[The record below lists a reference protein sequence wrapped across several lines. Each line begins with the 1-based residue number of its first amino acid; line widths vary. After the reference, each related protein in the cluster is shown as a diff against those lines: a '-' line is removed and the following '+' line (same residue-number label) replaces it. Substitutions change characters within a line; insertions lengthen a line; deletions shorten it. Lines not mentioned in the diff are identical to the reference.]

1 LTTSDLLAEFRGGSK
16 RACAR
21 LMSVVED
28 EPDAATAVLD
38 ELYPL
43 MGRSFRI
50 GITGPPGAGKSTL
63 VEKLGRECRNRGRT
77 VGIVAVDPTS
87 PFSGGALLGD
97 RVRMPSLFTDPGV
110 FIRSMATRGGVGGL
124 AARTKEVCDVLDAFG
139 RDCIIIETVG
149 VGQVELDIAG
159 AAHSTVV
166 VLVPESGDAIQAMKA
181 GLMEIGDL
189 FCVNKSDREGA
200 DRMVMEIEMMV
211 EMKVRTPYR
220 PTGAFGANSECRTS
234 AVGNRRLAFDDWVPP
249 VVKTVATT
257 GLGVPGLLDQLE
269 AHRKHLEASGALMDR
284 KRESIR
290 SEIVEL
296 TEEWLR
302 RDVWRRPDVT
312 ARLAGLVQQVLDGGT
327 TPYRA
332 AEAIL
337 KDVLAAS

>member
-1 LTTSDLLAEFRGGSK
+1 
-16 RACAR
+16 
-21 LMSVVED
+21 MSAVED
-28 EPDAATAVLD
+28 EPNAATAILD

-63 VEKLGRECRNRGRT
+63 VEKLGRECRNRGRA

-166 VLVPESGDAIQAMKA
+166 VLVPESGDAIQTMKA

-200 DRMVMEIEMMV
+200 DRMVMEIETMV
-211 EMKVRTPYR
+211 EMKAKID
-220 PTGAFGANSECRTS
+220 G
-234 AVGNRRLAFDDWVPP
+234 WVPP

-269 AHRKHLEASGALMDR
+269 AHRKHLEHSGAMTDR
-284 KRESIR
+284 KRESIK
-290 SEIVEL
+290 SEIIEL

-302 RDVWRRPDVT
+302 RDVWSRPDVT
-312 ARLAGLVQQVLDGGT
+312 ERLAGLVQQVLDGGT

>member
-1 LTTSDLLAEFRGGSK
+1 LTTSELLAGFRSGSK

-21 LMSVVED
+21 VMSIVED
-28 EPDAATAVLD
+28 EPYAATAVLD
-38 ELYPL
+38 DLYPL
-43 MGRSFRI
+43 MGRSFRV

-124 AARTKEVCDVLDAFG
+124 ASRTKEVCDVLDAFG

-166 VLVPESGDAIQAMKA
+166 VLVPESGDAIQTMKA

-200 DRMVMEIEMMV
+200 DRMVMEVETMV
-211 EMKVRTPYR
+211 EMKTK
-220 PTGAFGANSECRTS
+220 TNG
-234 AVGNRRLAFDDWVPP
+234 WVPP
-249 VVKTVATT
+249 VVKTIATT
-257 GLGVPGLLDQLE
+257 GLGVPSLLDQLD

-284 KRESIR
+284 KRESVR

-302 RDVWRRPDVT
+302 RDVWRRPEVSE
-312 ARLAGLVQQVLDGGT
+312 RLAGLVQQVLDGGT

>member
-1 LTTSDLLAEFRGGSK
+1 
-16 RACAR
+16 
-21 LMSVVED
+21 MSVVED
-28 EPDAATAVLD
+28 EPDAATVVLD

-63 VEKLGRECRNRGRT
+63 VEKLGREYRNRGRT

-200 DRMVMEIEMMV
+200 DRMVMEIETMV
-211 EMKVRTPYR
+211 EMKAKTD
-220 PTGAFGANSECRTS
+220 G
-234 AVGNRRLAFDDWVPP
+234 WVPP
-249 VVKTVATT
+249 VVKAVATT
-257 GLGVPGLLDQLE
+257 GLGVPALLDQLE
-269 AHRKHLEASGALMDR
+269 AHRKHLECSGAMTER
-284 KRESIR
+284 KRESIK

-312 ARLAGLVQQVLDGGT
+312 ARLAGLVQQVLDGVT

-337 KDVLAAS
+337 KDVLSAS

>member
-1 LTTSDLLAEFRGGSK
+1 LLADFRAGSK

-21 LMSVVED
+21 VMSVVEN
-28 EPDAATAVLD
+28 EPDTATAILD

-63 VEKLGRECRNRGRT
+63 VEKLGRECRNRAKT

-124 AARTKEVCDVLDAFG
+124 AARTKEVCDVLDAYG

-159 AAHSTVV
+159 EAHSTVV
-166 VLVPESGDAIQAMKA
+166 VLVPESGDAIQTMKA
-181 GLMEIGDL
+181 GLMEIADL
-189 FCVNKSDREGA
+189 FCVNKSDRDGA
-200 DRMVMEIEMMV
+200 DRLVMEVETMV
-211 EMKVRTPYR
+211 EMKTRT
-220 PTGAFGANSECRTS
+220 
-234 AVGNRRLAFDDWVPP
+234 DDWVPP
-249 VVKTVATT
+249 VIKTVATS
-257 GLGVPGLLDQLE
+257 GIGVPGLVDKLE
-269 AHRKHLEASGALMDR
+269 EHRKHLEGSGAMIER

-290 SEIVEL
+290 SVIVEL

-302 RDVWRRPDVT
+302 RDVWRRSDTT
-312 ARLAGLVQQVLDGGT
+312 ARLDELVQQVMDGGT

>member
-1 LTTSDLLAEFRGGSK
+1 LTISELLREFRGGSK

-28 EPDAATAVLD
+28 EPDIARAILD

-43 MGRSFRI
+43 MGRAFRV

-139 RDCIIIETVG
+139 RDCVIIETVG

-166 VLVPESGDAIQAMKA
+166 VLVPESGDAIQTMKA

-211 EMKVRTPYR
+211 EMKVRTP
-220 PTGAFGANSECRTS
+220 NSECRTS
-234 AVGNRRLAFDDWVPP
+234 AIGDRRLAIGDWVPP

-257 GLGVPGLLDQLE
+257 GLGVPGLLDQLD
-269 AHRKHLEASGALMDR
+269 AHRKHLEASGALLDR
-284 KRESIR
+284 KRESIK
-290 SEIVEL
+290 SEIIEL

-302 RDVWRRPDVT
+302 RDVWRRPEVT
-312 ARLAGLVQQVLDGGT
+312 ASLDGLVQQVLDGGT

-337 KDVLAAS
+337 KDVLASENRN

>member
-1 LTTSDLLAEFRGGSK
+1 
-16 RACAR
+16 
-21 LMSVVED
+21 MSVVEN

-43 MGRSFRI
+43 MGRSFRV

-166 VLVPESGDAIQAMKA
+166 VLVPESGDGIQTMKA

-200 DRMVMEIEMMV
+200 DRVVMEVETMV
-211 EMKVRTPYR
+211 EMRAKTD
-220 PTGAFGANSECRTS
+220 G
-234 AVGNRRLAFDDWVPP
+234 WVPP

-257 GLGVPGLLDQLE
+257 GLGIPVLLDQLD
-269 AHRKHLEASGALMDR
+269 AHRKHLETSGALMDR
-284 KRESIR
+284 KRESVR
-290 SEIVEL
+290 SEIIEL

>member
-1 LTTSDLLAEFRGGSK
+1 MTTSELLREFRGGSK

-21 LMSVVED
+21 LMSVVEN

-166 VLVPESGDAIQAMKA
+166 VLVPESGDAIQIMKA

-200 DRMVMEIEMMV
+200 DRMVMEIETMV
-211 EMKVRTPYR
+211 EMKTK
-220 PTGAFGANSECRTS
+220 TNG
-234 AVGNRRLAFDDWVPP
+234 WVPP

-257 GLGVPGLLDQLE
+257 GLGVPSLLDQIE
-269 AHRKHLEASGALMDR
+269 AHRKYLEASGALMDR
-284 KRESIR
+284 KRESIK

-312 ARLAGLVQQVLDGGT
+312 ARLASLVQQVLDGGT

-337 KDVLAAS
+337 KDALPQIRS

>member
-1 LTTSDLLAEFRGGSK
+1 
-16 RACAR
+16 
-21 LMSVVED
+21 MSVVED
-28 EPDAATAVLD
+28 EPDAAAAILD
-38 ELYPL
+38 ELYPR

-200 DRMVMEIEMMV
+200 DRMVMEVETMV
-211 EMKVRTPYR
+211 EMKAKTD
-220 PTGAFGANSECRTS
+220 G
-234 AVGNRRLAFDDWVPP
+234 WVPP

-257 GLGVPGLLDQLE
+257 GLGIPGLLDQLD
-269 AHRKHLEASGALMDR
+269 AHRKHLEGSGALTER

-302 RDVWRRPDVT
+302 RDVWCRPDVT
-312 ARLAGLVQQVLDGGT
+312 ERLAGLVQQVLDGGT

-337 KDVLAAS
+337 KDVLASENQN

>member
-1 LTTSDLLAEFRGGSK
+1 
-16 RACAR
+16 
-21 LMSVVED
+21 MSVVEN
-28 EPDAATAVLD
+28 EPDVATAILD

-43 MGRSFRI
+43 MGRAFRI

-139 RDCIIIETVG
+139 RDAIIIETVG

-159 AAHSTVV
+159 AANSTVV
-166 VLVPESGDAIQAMKA
+166 VLVPESGDGIQTMKA

-200 DRMVMEIEMMV
+200 DRLVMEIETMV
-211 EMKVRTPYR
+211 EMKTRTN
-220 PTGAFGANSECRTS
+220 G
-234 AVGNRRLAFDDWVPP
+234 WIPP

-257 GLGVPGLLDQLE
+257 GLGVPALLDQLD
-269 AHRKHLEASGALMDR
+269 AHRQHLETSGAMTER
-284 KRESIR
+284 KRESTR
-290 SEIVEL
+290 AEIIEL

-302 RDVWRRPDVT
+302 RDVWRRPEVT
-312 ARLAGLVQQVLDGGT
+312 ERLSGLVQQVLDGST

-337 KDVLAAS
+337 KDVLHWGQSPELRGDFDG

>member
-1 LTTSDLLAEFRGGSK
+1 
-16 RACAR
+16 
-21 LMSVVED
+21 MSVVEN

-124 AARTKEVCDVLDAFG
+124 ASRTKEVCDVLDAFG

-149 VGQVELDIAG
+149 VGQIELDIAG

-166 VLVPESGDAIQAMKA
+166 VLVPESGDGIQTMKA

-211 EMKVRTPYR
+211 EMKAKTD
-220 PTGAFGANSECRTS
+220 G
-234 AVGNRRLAFDDWVPP
+234 WVPP

-257 GLGVPGLLDQLE
+257 GLGVPSLLDQLD

-284 KRESIR
+284 KRESIK

-302 RDVWRRPDVT
+302 RDVWRRTDVT

-337 KDVLAAS
+337 KDVLASENRN

>member
-1 LTTSDLLAEFRGGSK
+1 LTTRELLAEFRAGSK

-21 LMSVVED
+21 LMSVVEN
-28 EPDAATAVLD
+28 EPDVAAAVLD
-38 ELYPL
+38 ELYPM

-63 VEKLGRECRNRGRT
+63 VEKLGRECRNRGKT

-124 AARTKEVCDVLDAFG
+124 ASRTKEVCDVLDAFG

-166 VLVPESGDAIQAMKA
+166 VLVPESGDAIQIMKA
-181 GLMEIGDL
+181 GLMEIADL

-200 DRMVMEIEMMV
+200 DRLVMEIETMV
-211 EMKVRTPYR
+211 GMKARTPN
-220 PTGAFGANSECRTS
+220 PECRTS
-234 AVGNRRLAFDDWVPP
+234 EVGDRRLAVSDWVPL

-257 GLGVPGLLDQLE
+257 GFGVSGLLDQLE
-269 AHRKHLEASGALMDR
+269 AHRKHLEGSGAMTER
-284 KRESIR
+284 RRESIR

-302 RDVWRRPDVT
+302 RDLWRRPVT
-312 ARLAGLVQQVLDGGT
+312 TGRLNELVEQVLDGST

-332 AEAIL
+332 AEAISR
-337 KDVLAAS
+337 DVLAAG

>member
-1 LTTSDLLAEFRGGSK
+1 
-16 RACAR
+16 
-21 LMSVVED
+21 MSVVEN
-28 EPDAATAVLD
+28 EPDDATAILD

-43 MGRSFRI
+43 MGKAFRV

-97 RVRMPSLFTDPGV
+97 RVRMPTLFTDPGV

-166 VLVPESGDAIQAMKA
+166 VLVPESGDAIQTMKA
-181 GLMEIGDL
+181 GLMEIGDV

-200 DRMVMEIEMMV
+200 DRLVMEVETMV
-211 EMKVRTPYR
+211 EMKARTN
-220 PTGAFGANSECRTS
+220 G
-234 AVGNRRLAFDDWVPP
+234 WVPS

-257 GLGVPGLLDQLE
+257 GLGVPALLDQLE
-269 AHRKHLEASGALMDR
+269 THRKHLETSGALMDR

-302 RDVWRRPDVT
+302 RDVWRRPEVNG
-312 ARLAGLVQQVLDGGT
+312 RLDSLVQRVLAGGT

-332 AEAIL
+332 AEEIL
-337 KDVLAAS
+337 KGVLGAS

>member
-1 LTTSDLLAEFRGGSK
+1 LLREFREGSK

-21 LMSVVED
+21 LMSIVED
-28 EPDAATAVLD
+28 EPDTATAILD

-43 MGRSFRI
+43 MGRSFRV

-166 VLVPESGDAIQAMKA
+166 VLVPESGDGIQTMKA

-200 DRMVMEIEMMV
+200 DRVVMEVETMV
-211 EMKVRTPYR
+211 EMKTK
-220 PTGAFGANSECRTS
+220 TNG
-234 AVGNRRLAFDDWVPP
+234 WVPP

-257 GLGVPGLLDQLE
+257 GLGVPALLDQLD
-269 AHRKHLEASGALMDR
+269 AHRKHLEASGALLDR
-284 KRESIR
+284 KRESVR

-302 RDVWRRPDVT
+302 RDVWRRPDT
-312 ARLAGLVQQVLDGGT
+312 TGRLNDLVQQVMDGGT

-337 KDVLAAS
+337 KDVLASGNRN

>member
-1 LTTSDLLAEFRGGSK
+1 
-16 RACAR
+16 
-21 LMSVVED
+21 MSVVED
-28 EPDAATAVLD
+28 EPDAATVVLD

-200 DRMVMEIEMMV
+200 DRMVMEIETMV
-211 EMKVRTPYR
+211 EMKAKTD
-220 PTGAFGANSECRTS
+220 G
-234 AVGNRRLAFDDWVPP
+234 WVPP
-249 VVKTVATT
+249 VVKAVATT
-257 GLGVPGLLDQLE
+257 GLGVPALLDQLE
-269 AHRKHLEASGALMDR
+269 AHRKHLECSGAMTER
-284 KRESIR
+284 KRESIK

-312 ARLAGLVQQVLDGGT
+312 ARLAGLVQQVLDGVT

-337 KDVLAAS
+337 KDVLSAS

>member
-1 LTTSDLLAEFRGGSK
+1 MVSTTSELLTEFRGGSK

-21 LMSVVED
+21 LMSIVEN
-28 EPDAATAVLD
+28 EPDVATAILD

-43 MGRSFRI
+43 MGRAFRI

-149 VGQVELDIAG
+149 VGQTELDIAG

-166 VLVPESGDAIQAMKA
+166 VLVPESGDGIQTMKA

-200 DRMVMEIEMMV
+200 DRMVMEIETMV
-211 EMKVRTPYR
+211 EMKARTN
-220 PTGAFGANSECRTS
+220 G
-234 AVGNRRLAFDDWVPP
+234 WVPP

-257 GLGVPGLLDQLE
+257 GLGVPALLDQLD
-269 AHRKHLEASGALMDR
+269 AHQKHLEASGAMTER
-284 KRESIR
+284 KRESTR
-290 SEIVEL
+290 AEIIEL

-302 RDVWRRPDVT
+302 RDVWCRPEVT
-312 ARLAGLVQQVLDGGT
+312 ERLAGLVQQVLDGGT

-337 KDVLAAS
+337 KDVLPQIRY

>member
-1 LTTSDLLAEFRGGSK
+1 MLAEFRAGSK

-21 LMSVVED
+21 LMSIVED
-28 EPDAATAVLD
+28 EPDVATTVLD

-43 MGRSFRI
+43 MGRAFRI

-63 VEKLGRECRNRGRT
+63 VEKLGRECRNRNRT

-139 RDCIIIETVG
+139 RDCVIIETVG

-166 VLVPESGDAIQAMKA
+166 VLVPESGDGIQTMKA

-200 DRMVMEIEMMV
+200 DRVAMEVEAMV
-211 EMKVRTPYR
+211 EMKTK
-220 PTGAFGANSECRTS
+220 TNG
-234 AVGNRRLAFDDWVPP
+234 WVPP

-257 GLGVPGLLDQLE
+257 GLGVPSLLDQLE
-269 AHRKHLEASGALMDR
+269 AHRKHLESSGVLLDR
-284 KRESIR
+284 KRESVR

-302 RDVWRRPDVT
+302 RDVWRRPDTTV
-312 ARLAGLVQQVLDGGT
+312 RLDELVQQVMDGGT
-327 TPYRA
+327 TPYKA

>member
-1 LTTSDLLAEFRGGSK
+1 
-16 RACAR
+16 
-21 LMSVVED
+21 MSIVED
-28 EPDAATAVLD
+28 EPDAATVILD

-43 MGRSFRI
+43 MGRSFRV

-124 AARTKEVCDVLDAFG
+124 AARTKEVCDVLDAYG
-139 RDCIIIETVG
+139 RDCVIIETVG

-166 VLVPESGDAIQAMKA
+166 VLVPESGDGIQTMKA

-200 DRMVMEIEMMV
+200 DRVVMEVETMV
-211 EMKVRTPYR
+211 EMKTK
-220 PTGAFGANSECRTS
+220 TNG
-234 AVGNRRLAFDDWVPP
+234 WVPP

-257 GLGVPGLLDQLE
+257 GLGVPSLLDQLE
-269 AHRKHLEASGALMDR
+269 AHRKHLETSGALLDR

-302 RDVWRRPDVT
+302 RDVWRRPDT
-312 ARLAGLVQQVLDGGT
+312 TGRLNDLVQQVMDGGT

-337 KDVLAAS
+337 KDVLASESRN

>member
-1 LTTSDLLAEFRGGSK
+1 LTTSELLTEFRGGSK

-21 LMSVVED
+21 LMSVVEN
-28 EPDAATAVLD
+28 EPDAATAILD

-43 MGRSFRI
+43 MGRAFRI

-124 AARTKEVCDVLDAFG
+124 ATRTKEVCDVLDAFG

-149 VGQVELDIAG
+149 VGQTELDIAG

-166 VLVPESGDAIQAMKA
+166 VLVPESGDGIQTMKA

-200 DRMVMEIEMMV
+200 DRLVMEIETMV
-211 EMKVRTPYR
+211 EMKTK
-220 PTGAFGANSECRTS
+220 AN
-234 AVGNRRLAFDDWVPP
+234 GWVPP

-257 GLGVPGLLDQLE
+257 GLGVPALLDQLE
-269 AHRKHLEASGALMDR
+269 AHRKHLEASGAITER
-284 KRESIR
+284 KRESVR
-290 SEIVEL
+290 AEIVEL
-296 TEEWLR
+296 AEEWLR
-302 RDVWRRPDVT
+302 RDVWRRPEVT
-312 ARLAGLVQQVLDGGT
+312 ERLAGLVQQVLAGGT

-337 KDVLAAS
+337 KDVLASENRN

>member
-1 LTTSDLLAEFRGGSK
+1 MIISELLAEFRAGSK

-21 LMSVVED
+21 LMSVVEN

-166 VLVPESGDAIQAMKA
+166 VLVPESGDAIQIMKA

-200 DRMVMEIEMMV
+200 DRMVMEIETMV
-211 EMKVRTPYR
+211 EMKTK
-220 PTGAFGANSECRTS
+220 TNG
-234 AVGNRRLAFDDWVPP
+234 WVPP

-257 GLGVPGLLDQLE
+257 GLGVPSLLDQIE
-269 AHRKHLEASGALMDR
+269 AHRKYLEATGALMDR
-284 KRESIR
+284 KRESIK
-290 SEIVEL
+290 SEIIEL

-337 KDVLAAS
+337 KDVLPQIRS